1 MDFISRFGAR
11 TGMKAGFC
19 VEKPRLISDGVFVMT
34 PGNVR
39 CILPRSEESLYL
51 PMPRTTAMNPSSPPP
66 ACRGHAE
73 HGGRGEKSGCWMKK
87 LFVQQP
93 LLLFLNA
100 EKGALYAIS
109 ARARSAHIF
118 ACACGLRAEH

>member
-19 VEKPRLISDGVFVMT
+19 VEKPRFISDGVFVMT

-39 CILPRSEESLYL
+39 CVLPRSEESLYL

-93 LLLFLNA
+93 LFSFPSPLAVLSKKQAHRAQPIPFT
-100 EKGALYAIS
+100 
-109 ARARSAHIF
+109 ARTA
-118 ACACGLRAEH
+118 